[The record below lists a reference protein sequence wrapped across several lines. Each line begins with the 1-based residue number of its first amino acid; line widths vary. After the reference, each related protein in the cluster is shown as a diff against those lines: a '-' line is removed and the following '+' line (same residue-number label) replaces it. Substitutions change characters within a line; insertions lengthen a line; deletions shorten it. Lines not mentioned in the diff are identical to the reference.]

1 MSYALGTYGRSHRG
15 CAARSSC
22 PTRTTRTTRATRPT
36 WPAIALSFMRHQL
49 GIAFVVWLDHQ
60 ANEVALLTLGVFLDA
75 DPCGELHAIEL
86 DKASDLA
93 CP

>member
-1 MSYALGTYGRSHRG
+1 MSCALGAYGRGHRG

-22 PTRTTRTTRATRPT
+22 PTRTTRATRAA